1 MEDNIRI
8 NRSDL
13 FSTSLPFGQ
22 KGFYMT
28 KRHQPPVCLKKKC
41 RRKFFASEER
51 DLWKLSN
58 VLALLF
64 GSVWDLIWD
73 SSPCCGNS
81 FVGISLVQYF
91 YVVFSQQ
98 INANQ
103 LKSTMESSSIPWT
116 PTSVGPY
123 FCQRRVNVTGAMAL
137 KSGQHKQLHVTW
149 TNYID
154 LSRRLGIPQMVV
166 IVRECPSKIPKTF
179 RYNLPRCDFAA
190 CLTGLSGG
198 LFFGDIY
205 F

>member
-1 MEDNIRI
+1 MSQEVFFKRRT
-8 NRSDL
+8 RSL
-13 FSTSLPFGQ
+13 ETFQCISIIVWFCMG
-22 KGFYMT
+22 
-28 KRHQPPVCLKKKC
+28 
-41 RRKFFASEER
+41 SEIHHHVEAI
-51 DLWKLSN
+51 
-58 VLALLF
+58 V
-64 GSVWDLIWD
+64 
-73 SSPCCGNS
+73 

-149 TNYID
+149 TNYND
-154 LSRRLGIPQMVV
+154 LSCRLGIPQMVV

-179 RYNLPRCDFAA
+179 RYNLPRCDL
-190 CLTGLSGG
+190 CGMSKPG
-198 LFFGDIY
+198 
-205 F
+205 